1 MAAARL
7 IAVAAL
13 GALVLAGCGS
23 SGTTI
28 PKSKLPKLV
37 LQQRDL
43 PKAFTAFY
51 LGPQVAADQP
61 GTRADP
67 KRNGR
72 LGGWIGRY
80 HRSGS
85 PGTRG
90 PIVIASRT
98 DLFEGSSGAK
108 KELEADQEQLHH
120 LSGKPVDVGT
130 LGDEAVAFTFV
141 QPGAVNVRNY
151 SILWRQD
158 NAAAELDLNGFEGK
172 LTLPEALALAR
183 KQQARL
189 LAAAR

>member
-1 MAAARL
+1 MAARL
-7 IAVAAL
+7 IAAAVL
-13 GALVLAGCGS
+13 GVFLLAGCGS

-28 PKSKLPKLV
+28 PSSKLSKLV

-51 LGPQVAADQP
+51 LGRQLASDQP

-67 KRNGR
+67 ERNGR
-72 LGGWIGRY
+72 LGGWIGRF

-85 PGTRG
+85 PATLG
-90 PIVIASRT
+90 PVVIASRA
-98 DLFEGSSGAK
+98 DLFEDSGGAK
-108 KELEADQEQLHH
+108 KELEADKEH
-120 LSGKPVDVGT
+120 LSRLAGKPIDPGT
-130 LGDEAVAFTFV
+130 LGEAAIAYTFL
-141 QPGAVNVRNY
+141 QPGGVNVRGY
-151 SILWRQD
+151 SIVWRQD

-172 LTLPEALALAR
+172 LTLRDALALAR

>member
-1 MAAARL
+1 VAARL
-7 IAVAAL
+7 IAIGTL
-13 GALVLAGCGS
+13 GALLLAGCGS
-23 SGTTI
+23 SGTVI

-43 PKAFTAFY
+43 PKAFTPFY

-67 KRNGR
+67 RRNGR

-85 PGTRG
+85 PATSG
-90 PIVIASRT
+90 PVVIASRT

-108 KELEADQEQLHH
+108 KELEADKEQLHRR
-120 LSGKPVDVGT
+120 SGKPVDPGT
-130 LGDEAVAFTFV
+130 LGDAAVAFTFL
-141 QPGAVNVRNY
+141 QQGAVNIRSY
-151 SILWRQD
+151 SIVWRQD

-172 LTLPEALALAR
+172 LTFADALALAR
-183 KQQARL
+183 MQQARL